1 MNRIYIIRKM
11 TEEDYYD
18 GEFNIPV
25 TTIVEEAQLIST
37 IIPAD
42 GSNPFYEVVPVFT
55 IDNYKEIRDQK
66 PIFSNRQGIKRPINS
81 IYVNEI
87 FSSETIALETSY
99 NRNRDIIEK
108 RNEGFKR
115 NQYISN
121 TIQFELDNLQE
132 RVREYHELE
141 KRLNP
146 ELNEETIDYYTYLL
160 DEKFKRLKE
169 STKNKDNKG
178 RKLVYE
184 NKDDN
189 QWYYL

>member
-1 MNRIYIIRKM
+1 
-11 TEEDYYD
+11 
-18 GEFNIPV
+18 
-25 TTIVEEAQLIST
+25 L
-37 IIPAD
+37 
-42 GSNPFYEVVPVFT
+42 
-55 IDNYKEIRDQK
+55 
-66 PIFSNRQGIKRPINS
+66 
-81 IYVNEI
+81 
-87 FSSETIALETSY
+87 ALS
-99 NRNRDIIEK
+99 
-108 RNEGFKR
+108 NEGFKR

-121 TIQFELDNLQE
+121 TIQSELDTLQE

-146 ELNEETIDYYTYLL
+146 ELNEEAIDYYTYLL

-189 QWYYL
+189 Q

>member
-1 MNRIYIIRKM
+1 MNRIYIIREM
-11 TEEDYYD
+11 TEEDYFD
-18 GEFNIPV
+18 GEYNIPV
-25 TTIVEEAQLIST
+25 TTIIEEAQLIGT

-42 GSNPFYEVVPVFT
+42 GSNPFYEVVPAFT
-55 IDNYKEIRDQK
+55 IDNYNEIREQK
-66 PIFSNRQGIKRPINS
+66 PIFSNRQGIKRPTNS

-87 FSSETIALETSY
+87 FSSKTLALETAY
-99 NRNRDIIEK
+99 NKNIDIIEK
-108 RNEGFKR
+108 RNKGFIR

-121 TIQFELDNLQE
+121 TIQFELDTLQE

-146 ELNEETIDYYTYLL
+146 GLSEGTIDYYTYLL
-160 DEKFKRLKE
+160 DEKFKKLKE
-169 STKNKDNKG
+169 STNNKDSKG

-189 QWYYL
+189 Q

>member
-1 MNRIYIIRKM
+1 MNRIYIIREM
-11 TEEDYYD
+11 TEEDYFD
-18 GEFNIPV
+18 GEYNIPV
-25 TTIVEEAQLIST
+25 TTIIEEAQLIST

-42 GSNPFYEVVPVFT
+42 GSNPFYEVVPAFT
-55 IDNYKEIRDQK
+55 IDNYNEIREQK
-66 PIFSNRQGIKRPINS
+66 PIFSNRQGIKRPTNS

-87 FSSETIALETSY
+87 FSSETLALETAY
-99 NRNRDIIEK
+99 NKNIDIIEK
-108 RNEGFKR
+108 RNKGFKR

-121 TIQFELDNLQE
+121 TIQFELDTLQE

-146 ELNEETIDYYTYLL
+146 GLSEGTIDYYTYLL
-160 DEKFKRLKE
+160 DEKFKKLKE
-169 STKNKDNKG
+169 STNNKDSKG